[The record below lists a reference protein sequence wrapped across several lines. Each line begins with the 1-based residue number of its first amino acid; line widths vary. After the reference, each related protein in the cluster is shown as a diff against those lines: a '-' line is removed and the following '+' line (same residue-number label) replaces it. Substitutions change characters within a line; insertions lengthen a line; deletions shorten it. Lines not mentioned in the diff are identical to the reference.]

1 MRQLVSGAGAIMLV
15 VALGVGCNDDT
26 NGPDLETDFEA
37 TLTGAAIRPTPVT
50 TTTATGTA
58 SVTIDDDAQTI
69 SFTVNVTGLVDGQG
83 AHIHV
88 ADVSTAG
95 PVALTL
101 TTTPKPGACTCL
113 FASGTAQAS
122 EVTGGETFA
131 TLVAKIRAGNAYV
144 QIHTLANPGGEIR
157 GQLVPES

>member
-1 MRQLVSGAGAIMLV
+1 MRHMVSGAGAIMLV

-37 TLTGAAIRPTPVT
+37 SLTGGAIRPTPV

-69 SFTVNVTGLVDGQG
+69 SFAINVTGLVDGQG

-88 ADVSTAG
+88 ADANNAG

-101 TTTPKPGACTCL
+101 TTTPKPGTFTGL

-122 EVTGGETFA
+122 EVTGGETFS

-144 QIHTLANPGGEIR
+144 QLHTLANPGGEIR